1 MRIASARQRKVSK
14 VRKIASCLKIYV
26 YTVTVAL
33 THILYLNSQSF
44 YDTSF
49 EPTRLKT
56 VYHIVAS
63 SNARY

>member
-1 MRIASARQRKVSK
+1 MRIASAKQRKVSK
-14 VRKIASCLKIYV
+14 VRKIASCLNKYT

-33 THILYLNSQSF
+33 AHILYLNSQSF

-49 EPTRLKT
+49 EPTGLKT
-56 VYHIVAS
+56 AYHIVAS